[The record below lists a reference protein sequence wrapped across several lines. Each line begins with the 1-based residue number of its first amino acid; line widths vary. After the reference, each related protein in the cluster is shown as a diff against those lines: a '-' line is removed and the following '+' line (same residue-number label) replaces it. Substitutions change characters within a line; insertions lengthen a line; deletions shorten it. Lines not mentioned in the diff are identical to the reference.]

1 MLLDMIQ
8 ANIEMPPGTL
18 IHESD
23 PSHTIHRQL
32 LSRVFTPKAMAAIE
46 PQVREFCASRLDELV
61 GRDSFDFVTDFAEYV
76 PMRVFGMLLGIPEED
91 QQRVLEYTEIG
102 MNSEPG
108 KPKVYD
114 DEDFMSGEFYGEF
127 VDERYENPRDD
138 VITRLIMAEFDDE
151 HGVRGT
157 LTREEA
163 LTYLSVLA
171 GAGNHTTN
179 RLISWTAK
187 VLADNPDARRE
198 LLENPAL
205 IPNAIEETLRFEPSS
220 TQIARYV
227 ARDVEIHGQ
236 TVPEGNAML
245 CLAGSASRDE
255 RVFDEKAMAAIEPQ
269 VREFCASRLD
279 ELVGRDSFDFVT
291 DFAEYVPMRVFGML
305 LGIPEEDQQR
315 VLEYTEIGMNSE
327 PGKPKVYDDEDFM
340 SGEFYGEFVDERY
353 ENPRDDVITRLIM
366 AEFDDEHGVRGT
378 LTREEALTY
387 LSVLAGAGNH
397 TTNRLIS
404 WTAKVLAD
412 NPDARRELLE
422 NPALIPNAIEE
433 TLRFE
438 PSSTQIARYVARDVE
453 IHGQTVPEGNAML
466 CLAGSASRDERVF
479 EDPDRFDIHRKIG
492 HQLTFGYGAH
502 FCLGASLARL
512 EGRVA
517 LEEVLKRFPE
527 WELDRENCVLGTAP
541 GVRGY
546 ASLPVFI
553 P

>member
-1 MLLDMIQ
+1 VAQRDRRKAAIVSTVTMEDVYYDPYDRTILADPYPIFRRMRDETPLYYNERYDFYAVSRFDDVRAALLDKETFSNERGVLLDMIQ

-23 PSHTIHRQL
+23 PSHAIHRQL

-61 GRDSFDFVTDFAEYV
+61 GRHSFDFVTDFAEYV

-138 VITRLIMAEFDDE
+138 VITRLIMTEFDDE

-198 LLENPAL
+198 LLQNPSL

-227 ARDVEIHGQ
+227 ACDVEIYGQ

-255 RVFDEKAMAAIEPQ
+255 RVFD
-269 VREFCASRLD
+269 
-279 ELVGRDSFDFVT
+279 
-291 DFAEYVPMRVFGML
+291 
-305 LGIPEEDQQR
+305 
-315 VLEYTEIGMNSE
+315 
-327 PGKPKVYDDEDFM
+327 
-340 SGEFYGEFVDERY
+340 
-353 ENPRDDVITRLIM
+353 
-366 AEFDDEHGVRGT
+366 
-378 LTREEALTY
+378 
-387 LSVLAGAGNH
+387 
-397 TTNRLIS
+397 
-404 WTAKVLAD
+404 
-412 NPDARRELLE
+412 
-422 NPALIPNAIEE
+422 
-433 TLRFE
+433 
-438 PSSTQIARYVARDVE
+438 
-453 IHGQTVPEGNAML
+453 
-466 CLAGSASRDERVF
+466 
-479 EDPDRFDIHRKIG
+479 DPDRFDIHRKIG